1 MLGVGGGC
9 DRQRA
14 GPPGGELLERK
25 VLCWE
30 EDGRPLCPPPT
41 DIHVLTSGPPECF
54 LVKKDLAGVTKDLEL
69 GDYRGSPR

>member
-1 MLGVGGGC
+1 M
-9 DRQRA
+9 A
-14 GPPGGELLERK
+14 GPSAR
-25 VLCWE
+25 
-30 EDGRPLCPPPT
+30 PPT